1 MDRHTLAVSVYMW
14 IRYVLVMPKWKAD
27 AKEFTVS
34 VNYHE
39 TRGTL
44 TTIPKPVTEHLGR
57 PGRIT
62 FVIRKQRVE
71 VRAEPH
77 K

>member
-1 MDRHTLAVSVYMW
+1 
-14 IRYVLVMPKWKAD
+14 MPKWKAD

-44 TTIPKPVTEHLGR
+44 TVIPKPVTERLGR
-57 PGRIT
+57 PERIT
-62 FVIRKQRVE
+62 FVIHRSKVE
-71 VRAEPH
+71 VRAAEH
-77 K
+77 